1 MDITAFNAA
10 DVQHIIDQCQQ
21 MLRTV
26 TDLIK
31 TGSDLGIGI
40 LFQRNV
46 GKADDGIHG
55 CPDVVGH
62 IVQEGAFCGI
72 G

>member
-1 MDITAFNAA
+1 
-10 DVQHIIDQCQQ
+10 

-26 TDLIK
+26 TDLIQ
-31 TGSDLGIGI
+31 TGFDLGLGI

-62 IVQEGAFCGI
+62 IVQEGALCGI